1 MDMEIMKRFITRL
14 GRWEYACLCLLL
26 VVNLAVHFSIINHPP
41 SLVGDEQH
49 YVTDAK
55 VILEEHTTNRV
66 EHPPLGKLLIAA
78 NIVLFG
84 DNPIGWRLFP
94 IIFGTTNI
102 ALLYLICRRLQM
114 SRKAANIA
122 AFLLTFENLSF
133 VQGSIAMLDVFS
145 LTFMLL
151 SFWLYLKRSYPLSAV
166 SVALATLT
174 KLSGGFA
181 ILVILLHWL
190 IVRRDRWRHFV
201 AAAAIAP
208 LSFLILM
215 QALEFAIYHHL
226 TNLSHSIGVMLSQ
239 SAILKFSNVSHPS
252 LIRPWELLVIP
263 KVMPYA
269 YAPHYFGATSFT
281 LWALIIPA
289 FLYMIFKAIIKK
301 NEAGLFGAAW
311 FASAYLIWI
320 PINLITDRVTYPYYI
335 YPAVGAIC
343 IGLGLGLSQ
352 MVEFWQTRQTG
363 KLRRVAI
370 VGVVLFLLL
379 HLGVFVLLAP
389 VNPWPVERLLTPFP
403 VDQNYNS
410 WQY

>member
-1 MDMEIMKRFITRL
+1 MDMEIMKRFITKL
-14 GRWEYACLCLLL
+14 GRWEYACLCLLV
-26 VVNLAVHFSIINHPP
+26 VVNLTVHFSIINHPP
-41 SLVGDEQH
+41 RLIIDEPY

-94 IIFGTTNI
+94 IIFGTINI

-114 SRKAANIA
+114 SWKAANIA
-122 AFLLTFENLSF
+122 TFLLTFENLSF

-166 SVALATLT
+166 SVALATLA
-174 KLSGGFA
+174 KLSGVFA

-190 IVRRDRWRHFV
+190 IVRRDRRYHFV
-201 AAAAIAP
+201 AAMTMAP
-208 LSFLILM
+208 LSFLVLM
-215 QALEFAIYHHL
+215 QTLEFAIYHRL
-226 TNLSHSIGVMLSQ
+226 TNLIYSIGVMLSR
-239 SAILKFSNVSHPS
+239 SAIPKFSNVSHPY
-252 LIRPWELLVIP
+252 LIRPWELLIIP
-263 KVMPYA
+263 KVMPYC
-269 YAPHYFGATSFT
+269 YVPHYFGATSFT
-281 LWALIIPA
+281 LWALTVPA

-311 FASAYLIWI
+311 FAGAYLIWI
-320 PINLITDRVTYPYYI
+320 PISLITDRVSYPYYI
-335 YPAVGAIC
+335 YPTVGAIC

-363 KLRRVAI
+363 KLRWVAI
-370 VGVVLFLLL
+370 IGVVLFLLL
-379 HLGVFVLLAP
+379 HLGVFVFLSP

-403 VDQNYNS
+403 ADLNYS
-410 WQY
+410 RW